1 MATSL
6 NGDSGIGLSEYTDT
20 LAQSFFVDRNLLLT
34 KVDLYFSSKDSKLPV
49 ELSIRKV
56 ENDRPSSNVITNS
69 IVVVNAADI
78 TTSSNANTATSFTFP
93 VPVNLESGQYCFAL
107 SSDTKNHKVF
117 VGSLGGED
125 ITTGSTISKNPYNGV
140 MFMSTNGVNWSIDQT
155 RDIKFKIY
163 RANVTA
169 TIELVITLE
178 LGLSFSTFLIVNST
192 GSLESLLLK

>member
-1 MATSL
+1 MTTSL

-78 TTSSNANTATSFTFP
+78 TTSSNANIATSFTFP

-107 SSDTKNHKVF
+107 S
-117 VGSLGGED
+117 
-125 ITTGSTISKNPYNGV
+125 
-140 MFMSTNGVNWSIDQT
+140 
-155 RDIKFKIY
+155 
-163 RANVTA
+163 
-169 TIELVITLE
+169 
-178 LGLSFSTFLIVNST
+178 
-192 GSLESLLLK
+192 